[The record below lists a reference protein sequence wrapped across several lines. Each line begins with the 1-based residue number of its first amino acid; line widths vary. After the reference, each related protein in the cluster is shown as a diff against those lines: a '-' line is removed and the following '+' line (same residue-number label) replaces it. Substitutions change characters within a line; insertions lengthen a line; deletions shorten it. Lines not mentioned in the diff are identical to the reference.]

1 MYHNFDCFDIFDGQN
16 FCSVMRVGD
25 IVSFI
30 KDVATIFHRIL
41 IVFILYNIEF
51 YLICDIFMF
60 HRLVLTNFADSKH

>member
-1 MYHNFDCFDIFDGQN
+1 
-16 FCSVMRVGD
+16 MRVGD

-41 IVFILYNIEF
+41 IVFILYNTEF